1 MIAALWQADLGSEN
15 SPDDLPARSH
25 YMAAMANGSLKR
37 KRRTAADAP
46 AQARASTPTGARTI
60 TVTEDEAGMRLDR
73 WFKRRIPSLA
83 LSHLNKI
90 VRTGQVRVDG
100 ARVKTAVRLEA
111 GQNVRVPPLILDASA
126 SPPLRRAPSAD
137 DARALRD
144 MTLFEDRDLLVL
156 NKPFGLAVQGGSGT
170 TRHIDGMLEAL
181 ADEGGERPRLVHRLD
196 RDTSGVLL
204 IAKSR
209 RIAADLGEIFRS
221 RQAKKIYWALVEG
234 VPKPA
239 QGRISLFLAKGEGMG
254 DARGARSNQISDRER
269 MRVARHGDADAQHS
283 VTYYAIVDKIAPKLA
298 WLSMKP
304 LTGRT
309 HQLRAHAEAIGHPI
323 IGDPKYGHGRESE
336 ERRRDAMRAI
346 PDDVERKLHLLA
358 RRLVLPH
365 PRGGTL
371 DVTAPLPPHMQKS
384 FEKFGFDAKQYDP
397 IEGAPEA

>member
-1 MIAALWQADLGSEN
+1 MTLAA
-15 SPDDLPARSH
+15 
-25 YMAAMANGSLKR
+25 AAAICPPMTNGSLKR
-37 KRRTAADAP
+37 KRRAGAAEP
-46 AQARASTPTGARTI
+46 ARNGVPAAMGARTI
-60 TVTEDEAGMRLDR
+60 AVTEDEAGMRLDR
-73 WFKRRIPSLA
+73 WFKRRMPSLS

-100 ARVKTAVRLEA
+100 ARVKAAARLEA
-111 GQNVRVPPLILDASA
+111 GQNVRVPPLTFEAA
-126 SPPLRRAPSAD
+126 AAPEVRRAPSAE

-170 TRHIDGMLEAL
+170 TRHIDGMLDAL
-181 ADEGGERPRLVHRLD
+181 ADEHGERPRLVHRLD

-204 IAKSR
+204 IAKTR
-209 RIAADLGEIFRS
+209 RMAADLGEIFRS

-254 DARGARSNQISDRER
+254 EARGARSNPMADRER
-269 MRVARHGDADAQHS
+269 MRVARHGEADAQHS

-323 IGDPKYGHGRESE
+323 IGDPKYGHRREDA
-336 ERRRDAMRAI
+336 ERRRDPMRAI
-346 PDDVERKLHLLA
+346 PEDVERKLHLLA

-365 PRGGTL
+365 PRGGTI
-371 DVTAPLPPHMQKS
+371 DVMAPLPPHMQRS

-397 IEGAPEA
+397 IERAPDA

>member
-1 MIAALWQADLGSEN
+1 MTFRAAAAIC
-15 SPDDLPARSH
+15 P
-25 YMAAMANGSLKR
+25 AMANGSVKR
-37 KRRTAADAP
+37 KRRGAAVAP
-46 AQARASTPTGARTI
+46 ARNSVPTTTGARTI
-60 TVTEDEAGMRLDR
+60 AVTEDEAGMRLDR
-73 WFKRRIPSLA
+73 WFRRRMPTLS

-100 ARVKTAVRLEA
+100 GRVKTAARLEA
-111 GQNVRVPPLILDASA
+111 GQNVRVPPLSLDAPA
-126 SPPLRRAPSAD
+126 APAMRRAPSTE

-170 TRHIDGMLEAL
+170 TRHIDGMLDAL
-181 ADEGGERPRLVHRLD
+181 ADEHGEQPRLVHRLD

-209 RIAADLGEIFRS
+209 RMAADLGEIFRS
-221 RQAKKIYWALVEG
+221 RQAQKIYWALVEG

-239 QGRISLFLAKGEGMG
+239 QGRISLFLAKGEGMER
-254 DARGARSNQISDRER
+254 ARGAGRDLER
-269 MRVARHGDADAQHS
+269 MRVARHGEADAQHS
-283 VTYYAIVDKIAPKLA
+283 ITYYAIVDKIAPKLA

-323 IGDPKYGHGRESE
+323 IGDPKYGHRREDE
-336 ERRRDAMRAI
+336 QRRRDPVLAV

-371 DVTAPLPPHMQKS
+371 DVTAPLPPHMQRS

>member
-1 MIAALWQADLGSEN
+1 
-15 SPDDLPARSH
+15 
-25 YMAAMANGSLKR
+25 MAAMTNGSAKR
-37 KRRTAADAP
+37 KRRAAEAPVQANAP
-46 AQARASTPTGARTI
+46 ARLEGQTI
-60 TVTEDEAGMRLDR
+60 AVTEDEAGMRLDR
-73 WFKRRIPSLA
+73 WFKRRMPTLS

-90 VRTGQVRVDG
+90 VRTGQVRVNG
-100 ARVKTAVRLEA
+100 ARVKTAARLEA
-111 GQNVRVPPLILDASA
+111 GQNVRVPPMTLDLPAA
-126 SPPLRRAPSAD
+126 PAVRRAPSTE

-170 TRHIDGMLEAL
+170 THHVDGMLDALTEAH
-181 ADEGGERPRLVHRLD
+181 GERPRLVHRLD

-209 RIAADLGEIFRS
+209 RMAADLGEIFRS

-234 VPKPA
+234 VPKPG
-239 QGRISLFLAKGEGMG
+239 QGRISLFLAKGEGMKSEG
-254 DARGARSNQISDRER
+254 MREVRGARAGQSRDLER
-269 MRVARHGDADAQHS
+269 MRVARHGEADAQHS

-323 IGDPKYGHGRESE
+323 IGDPKYGHRREDE
-336 ERRRDAMRAI
+336 QRRRDPVLAV
-346 PDDVERKLHLLA
+346 PEDVERKLHLLA

-371 DVTAPLPPHMQKS
+371 DVTAPLPPHMQRS